1 MLDSNTINT
10 IKATLP
16 AVQAHAEQITAC
28 FYPLMFEQYPEVKS
42 FFNQTNQ
49 ANGTQSKAL
58 ANAVIAYA
66 ANIDQ
71 LGNLSEAISK
81 IVQKHCS
88 LGIQPEQ
95 YPIVGDCLLQAI
107 KQVLG
112 DAATEE
118 VIAAWGKAYQQLA
131 DILIGAETEVYQH
144 NEQQPGGW
152 RGERAFKLVK
162 HEDESSLIRSFYF
175 QAGDGGALPEFQA
188 GQYITLIL
196 AAIDGQ
202 TVRRNYSLSNAPG
215 GEYLR
220 ISVKRE
226 GLVSNHLHDQL
237 AIGDE
242 VKLLPPCGDFT
253 LRKNNKP
260 LVLLTAGVGI
270 TPAISMLNVEA
281 ASSRQIHFIHAAINS
296 DTHAFKHHVD
306 QLRSQH
312 ENISSLYA
320 YSKPNKHCQ
329 ADAKGYLTADLIGSQ
344 LGAARDVELY
354 LLGPLP
360 FMRAMLKITQQLGIP
375 REQVHYEFFGPAAD
389 LAA

>member
-131 DILIGAETEVYQH
+131 DILIAAETEVYRD
-144 NEQQPGGW
+144 NEQKAGGW
-152 RGERAFKLVK
+152 RGERNFTLIK
-162 HEDESSLIRSFYF
+162 HNDESSVIRSFYF
-175 QAGDGGALPEFQA
+175 QASDGGALPEFQA
-188 GQYITLIL
+188 GQYITIIL
-196 AAIDGQ
+196 DINGQ
-202 TVRRNYSLSNAPG
+202 EARRNYSLSDAPG
-215 GEYLR
+215 GDYLR

-226 GLVSNHLHDQL
+226 GLVSNYLHRQL
-237 AIGDE
+237 SIGDE

-270 TPAISMLNVEA
+270 TPAISMLNEA
-281 ASSRQIHFIHAAINS
+281 EASNRKIHFIHAAINS
-296 DTHAFKHHVD
+296 DTHAFKQHVD
-306 QLRSQH
+306 QLRTDN
-312 ENISSLYA
+312 ENISSLYV
-320 YSKPNKHCQ
+320 YSAPSKHCQ
-329 ADAKGYLTADLIGSQ
+329 ADANGYVTAELIDAQ
-344 LGAARDVELY
+344 LGDARDVEFY

-360 FMRAMLKITQQLGIP
+360 FMREMLKITQRLGIP
-375 REQVHYEFFGPAAD
+375 NKQVHYEFFGPTAN